1 MFSPVNPVLSIGQ
14 SVSQSV
20 RKSPQDGASD
30 LMGEPQ
36 SAPVIFGFPQLV
48 LLRSRPNVAFPL
60 LIRQLPSCLTH
71 SRSVGRILLAAAADL
86 TLLLP
91 LNF

>member
-1 MFSPVNPVLSIGQ
+1 MFSPVNPVLLIG
-14 SVSQSV
+14 QSV
-20 RKSPQDGASD
+20 RKSPLDGSWN

-48 LLRSRPNVAFPL
+48 LLRSWPNVAFPL

-71 SRSVGRILLAAAADL
+71 THGV
-86 TLLLP
+86 
-91 LNF
+91 